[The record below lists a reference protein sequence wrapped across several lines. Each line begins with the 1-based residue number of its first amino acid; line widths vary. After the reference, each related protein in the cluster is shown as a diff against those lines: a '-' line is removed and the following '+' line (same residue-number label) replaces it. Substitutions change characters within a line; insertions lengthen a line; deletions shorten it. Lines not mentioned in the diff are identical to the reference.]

1 MTAAAFRAT
10 YSDWRVVKGRK
21 VVQVVFE
28 VPIESADL
36 AYQVVGGMPHPG
48 TEAWFGIAKLDP
60 RQQQEEQAAP
70 RKAPVPTAQP
80 RQGSPTTPHPAGA
93 PKHNY
98 AQRLGIA
105 CSQPAFWQ
113 FVRGKIPQKHYINVD
128 NVDSEAT
135 AADAVRFICGV
146 TSRRDTHV
154 GSPAGDKARDLLLD
168 YDNYLRDVA

>member
-1 MTAAAFRAT
+1 MTAAAFSAT

-60 RQQQEEQAAP
+60 RQQQEEPTAP

-80 RQGSPTTPHPAGA
+80 RQGSHTTPHPAGA
-93 PKHNY
+93 TY

-105 CSQPAFWQ
+105 CSQPAFWRFLEEVKLQ
-113 FVRGKIPQKHYINVD
+113 AKPWAKIN
-128 NVDSEAT
+128 SAEE
-135 AADAVRFICGV
+135 AADVVRFMCDV
-146 TSRRDTHV
+146 KSRNETIK
-154 GSPAGDKARDLLLD
+154 GTPAGDAARDLLLD
-168 YDNYLRDVA
+168 YDNYVRDVA

>member
-10 YSDWRVVKGRK
+10 YSDWKVIKGRK

-60 RQQQEEQAAP
+60 RQQQEEQAASS
-70 RKAPVPTAQP
+70 KTPVPTAQP
-80 RQGSPTTPHPAGA
+80 RQPNPAGA
-93 PKHNY
+93 PSY

-105 CSQPAFWQ
+105 CGKPSFWRFLEEQ
-113 FVRGKIPQKHYINVD
+113 KLQAKPYAKIACD
-128 NVDSEAT
+128 DE
-135 AADAVRFICGV
+135 AADVVRFLLDV
-146 TSRRDTHV
+146 KSRSETVV
-154 GSPAGDKARDLLLD
+154 GTPAGNRADALLSEYTAWELT
-168 YDNYLRDVA
+168 

>member
-1 MTAAAFRAT
+1 VTAAAFSAT
-10 YSDWRVVKGRK
+10 YSDWKVIKGRK

-80 RQGSPTTPHPAGA
+80 RQGSPNTPRPAGA
-93 PKHNY
+93 TY

-105 CSQPAFWQ
+105 CSQPGFWRFLEEEKLQ
-113 FVRGKIPQKHYINVD
+113 AKPYAKIA
-128 NVDSEAT
+128 SEDE
-135 AADAVRFICGV
+135 AADVVRFICDV
-146 TSRRDTHV
+146 KSRTETV
-154 GSPAGDKARDLLLD
+154 KGTPAGDKARDLLLD
-168 YDNYLRDVA
+168 YDNYARGVA